1 MGVAS
6 AALGVGAGLFGSGR
20 KQQKKAEKQAKQ
32 AANRQ
37 MYENQQKLVR
47 AEQERTNKQLQ
58 GAQAKINEGIARSNR
73 RRIRGGIFGDADVQQ
88 GGGVLNP
95 RLG

>member
-20 KQQKKAEKQAKQ
+20 KQQKKAVQQQEG

-37 MYENQQKLVR
+37 VYENQQKLVR
-47 AEQERTNKQLQ
+47 AEQERTTKQLQ
-58 GAQAKINEGIARSNR
+58 GAQAKINEGIARNNR
-73 RRIRGGIFGDADVQQ
+73 RRIRGGIFGDADVKQ
-88 GGGVLNP
+88 GNGILNP

>member
-20 KQQKKAEKQAKQ
+20 KQQK
-32 AANRQ
+32 
-37 MYENQQKLVR
+37 
-47 AEQERTNKQLQ
+47 QERTNKQLQ